1 MMKIKK
7 QQAVVH
13 RKRKIF
19 PERFSFR
26 LKTFVKFL
34 IGGVLL
40 SVVGMGLLRVKYMF
54 VDSSY
59 FMIKEV
65 DMRLYDE
72 NGIPRNFY
80 INEILKEKIMG
91 ANILFIDLG
100 DLEKRIEAARPEFKD
115 VIVRRILPDKLLIE
129 GKLRKAVA
137 QIRSDRYY
145 FVDAEL
151 ILLPDV
157 RNFPDPNL
165 PIITGIGINLAKASP
180 DKFSESERNKLAMSL
195 DLINKVRSIKGLS
208 EYKIRTVDITDPGNL
223 TFLLEGY
230 SVEIKIGN
238 SDFSERLKTLD
249 TVLDQLGQDI
259 DKFKYIDLRFED
271 PIVGPL

>member
-1 MMKIKK
+1 MKIKK
-7 QQAVVH
+7 QKVGIR
-13 RKRKIF
+13 RKRIVF
-19 PERFSFR
+19 PENFSFR
-26 LKTFVKFL
+26 FKTFIKFL
-34 IGGVLL
+34 IGGILL
-40 SVVGMGLLRVKYMF
+40 SVIGMGLLRLKYMF
-54 VDSSY
+54 IDSTY

-80 INEILKEKIMG
+80 IDEIVKEKVVDT
-91 ANILFIDLG
+91 NILFIDLG
-100 DLEKRIEAARPEFKD
+100 DLKGKIEVARPEFKD

-129 GKLRKAVA
+129 GKLRKAIA

-145 FVDAEL
+145 LVDKEL

-157 RNFPDPNL
+157 KNFPDPNL
-165 PIITGIGINLAKASP
+165 PIITGIGINLAKVSP
-180 DKFSESERNKLAMSL
+180 HKFSGFERNKLAMGL
-195 DLINKVRSIKGLS
+195 DLINKLQSIEGLS
-208 EYKIRTVDITDPGNL
+208 EYKIKMVDITDPCNL

-230 SVEIKIGN
+230 SIEIKIGN
-238 SDFSERLKTLD
+238 TDFSERLRVLG
-249 TVLDQLGQDI
+249 TVLDQLGTDI